1 MATEVTILLAT
12 YKGAKYIRRQLESI
26 LSQTHTC
33 WKLFARDDSS
43 PDSTLD
49 ILLEFAEKYPAK
61 IFVDQDKPGNLG
73 AVGNFGYLLSKSL
86 DAEYIMFCDQDDYW
100 MPVKIE
106 KTLQCMQHAQKTY
119 GNKMPL
125 LVHTNFTYA
134 DENLVPIKSKEG
146 FHARRLKHLGL
157 ANLLVQNPV
166 YGCTVMINN
175 SLAKKVKSIPAIAEN
190 HDYWVALVASAF
202 GQIIYLPESTIL
214 YRQHTGNISTH
225 FDDDTLLYRF
235 KKIFIKK
242 GNLLQ
247 ARNNI
252 LMAREFSVIYGSS
265 LNTQSK
271 KVLDD
276 FINLF
281 SFKSPQYFLKNIKN
295 GVRKQTFNQTA
306 LFYLSVLFLRQRH

>member
-1 MATEVTILLAT
+1 MAAEVTILLAT
-12 YKGAKYIRRQLESI
+12 YKGAKYIRKQLESI
-26 LSQTHTC
+26 ILQTHTC

-43 PDSTLD
+43 SDGTLD
-49 ILLEFAEKYPAK
+49 ILLEFAEKYPNN

-86 DAEYIMFCDQDDYW
+86 ESNYIMFCDQDDYW
-100 MPVKIE
+100 LPLKIE
-106 KTLQCMQHAQKTY
+106 KTLQSMQLAEKTY

-125 LVHTNFTYA
+125 LVHTNFTYT
-134 DENLVPIKSKEG
+134 DENLNPIKSKEG
-146 FHARRLKHLGL
+146 FHARRLKQLRF
-157 ANLLVQNPV
+157 ANILVQNPV
-166 YGCTVMINN
+166 YGCTVLLNN
-175 SLAKKVKSIPAIAEN
+175 SLAKKVKNIPAIAEN

-202 GQIIYLPESTIL
+202 GEIIYLSESTIL

-225 FDDDTLLYRF
+225 FDDDTLRYRF

-247 ARNNI
+247 AQNNI
-252 LMAREFSVIYGSS
+252 LMAREFSLVYGNS
-265 LNTQSK
+265 LDRQSK

-276 FINLF
+276 FIDLF
-281 SFKSPQYFLKNIKN
+281 SIKSPRCFMKNIKN

-306 LFYLSVLFLRQRH
+306 LFYLSVLFLQKGH